1 MFNEADAIISK
12 RLDVTDAIGQ
22 MNNTMQNI
30 LLEELENFEGI
41 FMATTNLIDNM
52 DDAFSRRFLNK
63 IKFEKPSSKIRMA
76 IWKSKLTDLDDSAY
90 EKLSKYDLSGGQIEN
105 VSRKY
110 LINKILNQKEFDMSE
125 ILDYVK
131 EETNFKSEHS
141 EVKMGFLK

>member
-1 MFNEADAIISK
+1 
-12 RLDVTDAIGQ
+12 

-63 IKFEKPSSKIRMA
+63 IKFDRPTAKTRA
-76 IWKSKLTDLDDSAY
+76 YIWKSKLKDLDDKTY
-90 EKLSKYDLSGGQIEN
+90 EKLSTYDLSGGQIEN

-110 LINKILNQKEFDMSE
+110 LINKILNQKEFDYNE
-125 ILDYVK
+125 ILSYIK
-131 EETNFKSEHS
+131 EEIEFKKVDG

>member
-1 MFNEADAIISK
+1 M
-12 RLDVTDAIGQ
+12 GQ
-22 MNNTMQNI
+22 
-30 LLEELENFEGI
+30 
-41 FMATTNLIDNM
+41 
-52 DDAFSRRFLNK
+52 FSVK
-63 IKFEKPSSKIRMA
+63 KFS
-76 IWKSKLTDLDDSAY
+76 TY

-131 EETNFKSEHS
+131 EETNFKSEDC

>member
-1 MFNEADAIISK
+1 
-12 RLDVTDAIGQ
+12 

-63 IKFEKPSSKIRMA
+63 IKFDRPTSKTREH
-76 IWKSKLTDLDDSAY
+76 IWKSKLPELDSEVY
-90 EKLSKYDLSGGQIEN
+90 KKISSFDLSGGQIEN

-110 LINKILNQKEFDMSE
+110 LINKILNQKDFAYEE
-125 ILDYVK
+125 ILRYIK
-131 EETNFKSEHS
+131 EEVNFKKNE
-141 EVKMGFLK
+141 ENTKMGFLK